1 MKIYAQT
8 AFTPVMNV
16 YDSTKPDTGA
26 GMGKTLAAIVR
37 PVIKVTD
44 DSGTPIYSTGEFYTP
59 WLMYG
64 SIALVSFLLI
74 NTFAGKRR

>member
-8 AFTPVMNV
+8 ALTPVMNV
-16 YDSTKPDTGA
+16 YDGSQPDTKS
-26 GMGKTLAAIVR
+26 GMSKTIKTLLN

-44 DSGTPIYSTGEFYTP
+44 DKGVQLYSTGEFYTP

-64 SIALVSFLLI
+64 VIGLVGLLLI
-74 NTFAGKRR
+74 NTVANRR

>member
-8 AFTPVMNV
+8 AFTPVMKV
-16 YDSTKPDTGA
+16 YDSKLPDTGS
-26 GMGKTLAAIVR
+26 GMGRAVASIIR

-44 DSGTPIYSTGEFYTP
+44 DSDTPIYSTGEFYTP

>member
-16 YDSTKPDTGA
+16 YDSTAADTA
-26 GMGKTLAAIVR
+26 SGMSSTIKALIR

-44 DSGTPIYSTGEFYTP
+44 DKGTPIYSTGEFYTP

-64 SIALVSFLLI
+64 SIALVTLLI
-74 NTFAGKRR
+74 LNTLDKR